1 MDKQKKINSKGFTTV
16 GLALVLFLSL
26 PFVSSIIIKAQ
37 TADVIYETVDEV
49 PQKELA
55 LVLGA
60 AAYGDKLS
68 DALQDRVDTAID
80 LYEAKKVSI
89 LVMSGAEN
97 ETKAMKNYAINEG
110 IDVNNVIEDPFGYNT
125 LASITN
131 INELGRSVIIVTQ
144 RYHLPRALFIAN
156 QKNIDAIGIVADK
169 RQYAKIVE
177 FKHRELIA
185 TTKAI
190 LDIFV
195 FE

>member
-1 MDKQKKINSKGFTTV
+1 MRINSKGYITV